1 MELTVRWYITKRQ
14 RLILKTFGLGKWRR
28 CRKRRIWSLD
38 LWTTTYWR
46 FLKTLPFF
54 SSEIITCFCLFV
66 CYFSWTLLCVCKQQ
80 TPAATW
86 WCVVVR
92 RCIHACAMAT
102 MATRQNI
109 WEVAWIHSEHYKN
122 SLCFSAIFSVIR
134 RAKKFSA
141 KLYRKLFWGLVTV
154 TFTESCARF
163 FEENKQK
170 MLKKIEIAKSE
181 SPKKIVNLKY
191 RKLRFIFSTLR
202 IICST
207 CNNRERCQK

>member
-1 MELTVRWYITKRQ
+1 MELTVRWYITKCQ
-14 RLILKTFGLGKWRR
+14 RLNLKTFGLGKWRR

-54 SSEIITCFCLFV
+54 SSEIITCLFAISRGL
-66 CYFSWTLLCVCKQQ
+66 YYAFASNK
-80 TPAATW
+80 PATW
-86 WCVVVR
+86 WCG
-92 RCIHACAMAT
+92 RCIHACALAT

-163 FEENKQK
+163 FEENKQM

-181 SPKKIVNLKY
+181 SPKKIVNLK
-191 RKLRFIFSTLR
+191 
-202 IICST
+202 
-207 CNNRERCQK
+207 

>member
-1 MELTVRWYITKRQ
+1 MELTVRWYITKCQ
-14 RLILKTFGLGKWRR
+14 RLNLKTFGLGKWRR
-28 CRKRRIWSLD
+28 CRKKENLEFGPLD
-38 LWTTTYWR
+38 YLLEI
-46 FLKTLPFF
+46 FEDAPFF
-54 SSEIITCFCLFV
+54 LFRDYYLFV

-80 TPAATW
+80 TGDD
-86 WCVVVR
+86 VVVR
-92 RCIHACAMAT
+92 RCIHACALAT

-181 SPKKIVNLKY
+181 SPKKIVNLK
-191 RKLRFIFSTLR
+191 
-202 IICST
+202 
-207 CNNRERCQK
+207 

>member
-1 MELTVRWYITKRQ
+1 MDAMQKKENLE
-14 RLILKTFGLGKWRR
+14 FGP
-28 CRKRRIWSLD
+28 LD
-38 LWTTTYWR
+38 YYLLEI
-46 FLKTLPFF
+46 FEDAPFF
-54 SSEIITCFCLFV
+54 LFRDYYLFV

-80 TPAATW
+80 TGGD
-86 WCVVVR
+86 VVVR

-141 KLYRKLFWGLVTV
+141 KLCRKLFWGLVTV